1 MRYNLNVTGKQ
12 FKLIRAS
19 IVNFQ
24 RSLTL
29 SEQGDFDE
37 LIDELDDCYLKL
49 TLQQKEQ
56 LKIKIDK
63 RWGKKKMNQFE
74 AEIKRRLKKY
84 HAQLAEL
91 ENAFYNHEIAD
102 KDYVVEYEKIK
113 AKIQLLE

>member
-29 SEQGDFDE
+29 SEQGDFNE

-63 RWGKKKMNQFE
+63 KWGRKK
-74 AEIKRRLKKY
+74 
-84 HAQLAEL
+84 
-91 ENAFYNHEIAD
+91 
-102 KDYVVEYEKIK
+102 
-113 AKIQLLE
+113 

>member
-37 LIDELDDCYLKL
+37 LIDELDDCYLKI

-56 LKIKIDK
+56 LKIKVNSK
-63 RWGKKKMNQFE
+63 WGKKK
-74 AEIKRRLKKY
+74 
-84 HAQLAEL
+84 
-91 ENAFYNHEIAD
+91 
-102 KDYVVEYEKIK
+102 
-113 AKIQLLE
+113 

>member
-24 RSLTL
+24 RSLTI

-37 LIDELDDCYLKL
+37 LIDELDDCYLKI

-63 RWGKKKMNQFE
+63 KWGKKK
-74 AEIKRRLKKY
+74 
-84 HAQLAEL
+84 
-91 ENAFYNHEIAD
+91 
-102 KDYVVEYEKIK
+102 
-113 AKIQLLE
+113 

>member
-37 LIDELDDCYLKL
+37 LIDELDDCYLKI

-56 LKIKIDK
+56 LKLRIDN
-63 RWGKKKMNQFE
+63 RWSKKK
-74 AEIKRRLKKY
+74 
-84 HAQLAEL
+84 
-91 ENAFYNHEIAD
+91 
-102 KDYVVEYEKIK
+102 
-113 AKIQLLE
+113 

>member
-1 MRYNLNVTGKQ
+1 MRYNLNVSGRQ

-19 IVNFQ
+19 LVNFQ

-63 RWGKKKMNQFE
+63 RWGKKK
-74 AEIKRRLKKY
+74 
-84 HAQLAEL
+84 
-91 ENAFYNHEIAD
+91 
-102 KDYVVEYEKIK
+102 
-113 AKIQLLE
+113 

>member
-63 RWGKKKMNQFE
+63 KWGKKNE
-74 AEIKRRLKKY
+74 SI
-84 HAQLAEL
+84 
-91 ENAFYNHEIAD
+91 
-102 KDYVVEYEKIK
+102 
-113 AKIQLLE
+113 

>member
-37 LIDELDDCYLKL
+37 LIDELDDCYLKI
-49 TLQQKEQ
+49 TKQQKEQ
-56 LKIKIDK
+56 LKLRIDN
-63 RWGKKKMNQFE
+63 RWSKKK
-74 AEIKRRLKKY
+74 
-84 HAQLAEL
+84 
-91 ENAFYNHEIAD
+91 
-102 KDYVVEYEKIK
+102 
-113 AKIQLLE
+113 

>member
-63 RWGKKKMNQFE
+63 KWGRKK
-74 AEIKRRLKKY
+74 
-84 HAQLAEL
+84 
-91 ENAFYNHEIAD
+91 
-102 KDYVVEYEKIK
+102 
-113 AKIQLLE
+113 

>member
-24 RSLTL
+24 RSLTI

-37 LIDELDDCYLKL
+37 LIDELDDCYLKI

-56 LKIKIDK
+56 LKIKIEK
-63 RWGKKKMNQFE
+63 KWGRKK
-74 AEIKRRLKKY
+74 
-84 HAQLAEL
+84 
-91 ENAFYNHEIAD
+91 
-102 KDYVVEYEKIK
+102 
-113 AKIQLLE
+113 